1 MREGESLH
9 FNHEVQVASSTTS
22 SLLNNTPVGQF
33 CISHLVKHHL
43 LYSGPLCKGFG
54 MTDSMRK
61 KYALGEK
68 VKEVHPH
75 HASFK
80 ALWETRLVPS
90 VRHLY

>member
-1 MREGESLH
+1 
-9 FNHEVQVASSTTS
+9 
-22 SLLNNTPVGQF
+22 
-33 CISHLVKHHL
+33 
-43 LYSGPLCKGFG
+43 